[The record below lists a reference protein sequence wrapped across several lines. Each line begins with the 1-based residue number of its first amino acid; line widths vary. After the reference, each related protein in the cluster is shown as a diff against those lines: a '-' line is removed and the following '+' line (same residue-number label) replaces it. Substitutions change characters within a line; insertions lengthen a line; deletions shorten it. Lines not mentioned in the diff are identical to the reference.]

1 MSSFDE
7 DDELHDL
14 SESYHQQV
22 LDVTPIPVDRR
33 SPRELGDVELS
44 KHRAK
49 LQRYAEMLNIEI
61 RPEASEVPP
70 ATDRYEA
77 ASEETTPPDFSPS
90 QFKRKLEEI
99 STSFKKHLDK
109 PMKSALDQI
118 DSLTKQFAEEGEVM
132 PEVRKSKPIDE
143 ASFDW
148 RKRLEDIKRR
158 SVAGK
163 TTSTKKSGSL
173 KGGELDI
180 KSILLK
186 YGNENLLNEFPSSS
200 NDQASSSFNDRDD
213 GEDSFLEVQRRIKEK
228 YRNQRSPSPQE
239 EASYSPTK
247 TLSSR
252 YEQLTGRSP
261 SADILTS
268 SLDELL
274 KSLKTKFGPKR
285 EEAQPFDTI

>member
-1 MSSFDE
+1 
-7 DDELHDL
+7 
-14 SESYHQQV
+14 
-22 LDVTPIPVDRR
+22 
-33 SPRELGDVELS
+33 
-44 KHRAK
+44 
-49 LQRYAEMLNIEI
+49 MLNIEI
-61 RPEASEVPP
+61 RPEAEVPP

-77 ASEETTPPDFSPS
+77 SDETPGRDFSPS

-99 STSFKKHLDK
+99 STSFKKHLEK

-118 DSLTKQFAEEGEVM
+118 DVLTKQFAEEGEM
-132 PEVRKSKPIDE
+132 PEIRKSKPVEE

-158 SVAGK
+158 NDPGRTS
-163 TTSTKKSGSL
+163 STKKSESR
-173 KGGELDI
+173 KGDQLDI

-200 NDQASSSFNDRDD
+200 NDQASSSINDRED
-213 GEDSFLEVQRRIKEK
+213 GDDSFLEVQRRIKEK
-228 YRNQRSPSPQE
+228 YGMNRNRSPSPLD
-239 EASYSPTK
+239 EARYSPTQ
-247 TLSSR
+247 TRSSR

-274 KSLKTKFGPKR
+274 KSLKSKFGPKR
-285 EEAQPFDTI
+285 EEPQPFDTI